1 MRVLP
6 PLAAAGFASMVS
18 IRMTDPMLPALAG
31 EFDVAVAAAA
41 AVITAFTLA
50 YGVMTLVWGPL
61 GDALGKLR
69 LVGWAA
75 LAAMLGSLACAAAP
89 TLPMLVG
96 ARLVTGMCCAA
107 IIPLTIAFVG
117 DTVAYEQRQA
127 TLARLATGTLTGMI
141 AGQVLGGV
149 AADTVGWRT
158 GFVLVAG
165 VFAAAGVS
173 VLRLRARL
181 EHAEGPAQA
190 HRDPGSL
197 LAGYRTIARSRWARL
212 VLAASLLEGALV
224 FAALAFVPTW
234 LHESAGLSLSAA
246 GGVVAAVGVG
256 GLLYVLTA
264 GRWIARLGPPGLARL
279 AALLLTGGFGALVA
293 GAGLT
298 PGPVAWALMAASSA
312 TVGAGFYMLHNTL
325 QTLATQLA
333 PQARATSVG
342 LFAISI
348 FFGQSIG
355 VALMAELGPVLGYGV
370 LMGACGLLL
379 GLLGMSVGAAL
390 SRRASS

>member
-1 MRVLP
+1 
-6 PLAAAGFASMVS
+6 MVS
-18 IRMTDPMLPALAG
+18 IRMTDPMLPALAS
-31 EFDVAVAAAA
+31 EFDATVAAAA

-50 YGVMTLVWGPL
+50 YGVMTLLWGPL

-75 LAAMLGSLACAAAP
+75 LAAMLGSLACAIAP
-89 TLPMLVG
+89 SLPMLVL

-127 TLARLATGTLTGMI
+127 ALARLATGTLTGMI

-149 AADTVGWRT
+149 ATDTVGWRT
-158 GFVLVAG
+158 GFVAVAV
-165 VFAAAGVS
+165 VFAGAGVS
-173 VLRLRARL
+173 VLRLRAQL
-181 EHAEGPAQA
+181 ERARGPAQA
-190 HRDPGSL
+190 HGDPGSL

-234 LHESAGLSLSAA
+234 LHESAGLALSAA

-264 GRWIARLGPPGLARL
+264 KRWIARLGPAGLARL
-279 AALLLTGGFGALVA
+279 AALLLAGGFGALVA
-293 GAGLT
+293 AAGLT
-298 PGPVAWALMAASSA
+298 PGLSTWALMAAASA

-348 FFGQSIG
+348 FLGQSIG
-355 VALMAELGPVLGYGV
+355 VGVMAWLGPMVGYGALMLGS
-370 LMGACGLLL
+370 GLLL
-379 GLLGMSVGAAL
+379 GLLGIAVGRVLAQ
-390 SRRASS
+390 RGP